1 MKVPDDAS
9 TNDASTHG
17 ASMHGATDDATGVAG
32 CGERWPALA
41 QVRAASAGMR
51 AQVPHLSGEEASDLL
66 RLVTAATADF
76 EALRLALVGRIEES
90 GVWQQ
95 DPNATVNSWLRAG
108 QTLDHRSAQA
118 DLRSARALRNYPAL
132 RRAAEA
138 GDLSRAHVD
147 AIVSIGEANDI
158 RRKQLAEFMHIFVD
172 VGRQQPVSVLKT
184 VMRAWADQIDP
195 VGVARDEHEAHQ
207 RRFLHV
213 NLLADG
219 VHVEGFFAKAEG
231 AKVIAALNAA
241 LTKSRREVLGLEVS
255 GGKGSRG
262 EAGRGEA
269 GRGEAGRGEAGR
281 GEAGR
286 GDRWRGHKSTARPN
300 VDDAAERDLPVLS
313 TAQQRADAFIAGII
327 DPMLENGGLPSSG
340 GSRPAV
346 TVLVPLERLERP
358 CNPDHPDDMDWPGK
372 PDDLDWPGKPD
383 DLDWPGDRDAGTGAT
398 EGALPFVDLSASIG
412 VTNGPGTA
420 LISAQTAQRLTCD
433 CDIHRILINPDGLP
447 LDVGRSMRT
456 IPAHIRKALV
466 VRDGGC
472 VFPHCGRPPG
482 WAEAHHIIH
491 WAQGGRTSL
500 DNAVLLCSKH
510 HHKVH
515 AEGHEVTIGP
525 DGRGRVLVKSTRLR
539 R

>member
-1 MKVPDDAS
+1 MSDDEFTRGVTEGGTTGGVPDD
-9 TNDASTHG
+9 G
-17 ASMHGATDDATGVAG
+17 AEVAEG
-32 CGERWPALA
+32 GERWPAVT
-41 QVRAASAGMR
+41 QVRSASAQMR
-51 AQVPHLSGEEASDLL
+51 AQVLHLSGEEASELL
-66 RLVTAATADF
+66 RLVTGVTADL

-90 GVWQQ
+90 GVWHD
-95 DPNATVNSWLRAG
+95 DPNATANSWLRAE
-108 QTLDHRSAQA
+108 QTLDHRTAQA
-118 DLRSARALRNYPAL
+118 DLRCARAMRNYPAL
-132 RRAAEA
+132 RKAAEA
-138 GDLSRAHVD
+138 GELSRAHVD
-147 AIVSIGEANDI
+147 AIVSIGEANDT
-158 RRKQLAEFMHIFVD
+158 RRKQLADFMHIFVD
-172 VGRQQPVSVLKT
+172 VGRHQPVSVLKT
-184 VMRAWADQIDP
+184 VMRAWADQVDP
-195 VGVARDEHEAHQ
+195 IGVARDEHEAHQ

-241 LTKSRREVLGLEVS
+241 LTKSRRDGLACNASNSRTSHGEAA
-255 GGKGSRG
+255 RG
-262 EAGRGEA
+262 EAARGE
-269 GRGEAGRGEAGR
+269 
-281 GEAGR
+281 
-286 GDRWRGHKSTARPN
+286 
-300 VDDAAERDLPVLS
+300 VDLDLPVLS
-313 TAQQRADAFIAGII
+313 SAQQRADAFIAGII
-327 DPMLENGGLPSSG
+327 DPMLKAGGLPSSG

-358 CNPDHPDDMDWPGK
+358 CRPDSPGRPVDSGWPGT
-372 PDDLDWPGKPD
+372 PIDSRRQGNE
-383 DLDWPGDRDAGTGAT
+383 RIRVGAI

-420 LISAQTAQRLTCD
+420 IISGEVAQRLTCD
-433 CDIHRILINPDGLP
+433 CDVHRILIDPQGLP
-447 LDVGRSMRT
+447 LDVGRTMRT

-466 VRDGGC
+466 IRDGGC

-510 HHKVH
+510 HQEVH
-515 AEGHEVTIGP
+515 AQGHDVTIGP

>member
-1 MKVPDDAS
+1 MSGVGEVVDRSARVAAIGTHIAQLREDAEFL
-9 TNDASTHG
+9 D
-17 ASMHGATDDATGVAG
+17 
-32 CGERWPALA
+32 GES
-41 QVRAASAGMR
+41 ASAVLAEVTALTG
-51 AQVPHLSGEEASDLL
+51 QLESL
-66 RLVTAATADF
+66 RLQLVSRIEDSQVWRDDVNATA
-76 EALRLALVGRIEES
+76 
-90 GVWQQ
+90 
-95 DPNATVNSWLRAG
+95 NSWLRARHAM
-108 QTLDHRSAQA
+108 DHRTAAA
-118 DLRSARALRNYPAL
+118 DLRAARTVAAHPVLRE
-132 RRAAEA
+132 AAQA
-138 GDLSRAHVD
+138 GAISRAHID
-147 AIVSIGEANDI
+147 TIVAIGEANPT
-158 RRKQLAEFMHIFVD
+158 RREHLGDFMPIFVD
-172 VGRQQPVSVLKT
+172 VARRQPVSTLKT
-184 VMRAWADQIDP
+184 VLRAWADQIDP
-195 VGVARDEHEAHQ
+195 LGTARDEQQAHS
-207 RRFLHV
+207 RRYLNV

-219 VHVEGFFAKAEG
+219 VHIDGFFSHDEG

-241 LTKSRREVLGLEVS
+241 LTQARRHQ
-255 GGKGSRG
+255 KP
-262 EAGRGEA
+262 A
-269 GRGEAGRGEAGR
+269 
-281 GEAGR
+281 
-286 GDRWRGHKSTARPN
+286 TAAATTPATAAN
-300 VDDAAERDLPVLS
+300 AADAAPTALQPDPEPDLTPPLAPDLAPDLAPELPALS

-327 DPMLENGGLPSSG
+327 DPMLASGQLPTSG

-346 TVLVPLERLERP
+346 TVLIPLDRLEQP
-358 CNPDHPDDMDWPGK
+358 CPPGPDDQLTPV
-372 PDDLDWPGKPD
+372 PPS
-383 DLDWPGDRDAGTGAT
+383 TGAPAVS
-398 EGALPFVDLSASIG
+398 EKLPFTADSASLG

-433 CDIHRILINPDGLP
+433 CEIHRILINPDGLP
-447 LDVGRSMRT
+447 LDVGRTMRT